1 MRLPRAR
8 ASASAAT
15 RVRRPALL
23 ALAAALAGQAL
34 VRMPAAEAAVECK
47 AAADCQYNGVCVG
60 ATCRC
65 SPGWSGNACGTLAVA
80 PAAPANGLRQT
91 YPNGSWTSTWGGSIR
106 RGGGAHYLLAAEIT
120 NGCPVK
126 QFATNSRAALAVSRT
141 GAAGPYTRL
150 RTAIPVEAHNIQ
162 TVELPDGSVVA
173 FTLGSS
179 EIGGAAN
186 KGGPPKDCRHTGPPP
201 PAPPSPAPAP
211 TCGQRGWAGGA

>member
-1 MRLPRAR
+1 
-8 ASASAAT
+8 
-15 RVRRPALL
+15 
-23 ALAAALAGQAL
+23 
-34 VRMPAAEAAVECK
+34 MPAAEAVECK
-47 AAADCQYNGVCVG
+47 TAADCQYNGVCEG
-60 ATCRC
+60 TCRC
-65 SPGWSGNACGTLAVA
+65 APGWSGDACGTLAVA

-91 YPNGSWTSTWGGSIR
+91 YPNGTWTSTWGGSIR
-106 RGGGAHYLLAAEIT
+106 RGGAGHYLLAAEIT

-179 EIGGAAN
+179 EVGGAAN
-186 KGGPPKDCRHTGPPP
+186 KGQGRPPKDCRHPGPPP
-201 PAPPSPAPAP
+201 PTPPSPAPAP
-211 TCGQRGWAGGA
+211 TCGQRGWTGGA